1 MKEDYKTIYVFIILL
16 TTMAHLSNTLLVYLK
31 RKLHQ
36 PGYYLLTHL
45 SLCDILMLVVLTFQI
60 MLGEHD
66 VLEFAIDITYTAS
79 ILSTLTMTVDRFTS
93 LYFGNFI

>member
-1 MKEDYKTIYVFIILL
+1 MKEDYKTVYIFIILL
-16 TTMAHLSNTLLVYLK
+16 TVMAHVSNTLLVYLK
-31 RKLHQ
+31 RTLHQ

-93 LYFGNFI
+93 SLISSFL